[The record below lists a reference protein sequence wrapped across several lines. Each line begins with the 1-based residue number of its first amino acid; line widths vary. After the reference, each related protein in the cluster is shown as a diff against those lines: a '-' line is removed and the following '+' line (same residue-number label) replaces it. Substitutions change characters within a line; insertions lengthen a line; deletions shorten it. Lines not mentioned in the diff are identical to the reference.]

1 MPVQNTPRFGLFTL
15 TCIVVASMIGSGI
28 FTTSGFSLA
37 ALGSPAAVLG
47 AWAAGGAIALCGA
60 IAYGQLA
67 RLLPISGGE
76 YLFLS
81 RRLHPCA
88 GFLAGWVSLTAG
100 FSGAIAM
107 TAITFETYAF
117 NDSRPEWLP
126 ANATAALVIIV
137 FGLGHAFLVRTAAL
151 LQNTIV
157 SIKLAVL
164 VGFLVFAAWRLNQH
178 TWSWVPLRQS
188 PDASSASVWGQI
200 QIFAQSVMWISLSY
214 AGFNS
219 AIYIAS
225 EVRNPELNVPRS
237 LWVGTALVTVL
248 YLLLN
253 AVFVTAV
260 PAIEIAGQKRVAA
273 IAANALGGTPLQ
285 NLVRLAVCLGTLSS
299 VAGMIMTGPR
309 VFSRMADDGL
319 FPSWFR
325 SGPFS
330 TSRTVLLQAAI
341 ALILLSLTD
350 LMGLL
355 NYLSALLALSSALTV
370 ATLLLPQSSAS
381 NFAQHPPKSLLITLS
396 ASFYVIATIVTA
408 LLLASRDIRNMAG
421 TAVTLLTGIALWFL
435 TARTSSPRQP
445 PSA

>member
-1 MPVQNTPRFGLFTL
+1 MPIENTPRFGLFTL
-15 TCIVVASMIGSGI
+15 TCIVVASMIGSGV

-37 ALGSPAAVLG
+37 ALGSPALVLA
-47 AWAAGGAIALCGA
+47 AWATGGAIAFCGA

-76 YLFLS
+76 YLYLS

-107 TAITFETYAF
+107 AAITFETYAF
-117 NDSRPEWLP
+117 NDGRPQWLP
-126 ANATAALVIIV
+126 PNATAALLIVV
-137 FGLGHAFLVRTAAL
+137 FGLGHAFLVRTAAV

-157 SIKLAVL
+157 TIKLAVL
-164 VGFLVFAAWRLNQH
+164 VAFLVIAALHFNQH
-178 TWSWVPLRQS
+178 PWSWTPLSQN
-188 PDASSASVWGQI
+188 PDAATPLASVQI
-200 QIFAQSVMWISLSY
+200 QTFAESVMWISLSY

-219 AIYIAS
+219 AIYVAS

-237 LWVGTALVTVL
+237 LWIGTTLVTIL

-260 PAIEIAGQKRVAA
+260 PASEIAGQERVAA
-273 IAANALGGTPLQ
+273 IAANAVGGNPLQ

-330 TSRTVLLQAAI
+330 TSRTVLLQTAI
-341 ALILLSLTD
+341 ALMLLSLTD

-370 ATLLLPQSSAS
+370 ATLLLPNTDKSKV
-381 NFAQHPPKSLLITLS
+381 AQHQTISPLITIT
-396 ASFYVIATIVTA
+396 ACFYVTATIVTG
-408 LLLASRDIRNMAG
+408 LLLASRDVRNLTG
-421 TAVTLLTGIALWFL
+421 TAITLLIGVVLWFL
-435 TARTSSPRQP
+435 TARKSSLQQP
-445 PSA
+445 P